1 MFLQKQ
7 KSFKKGVYFNMDL
20 KIVTAQWKTGKN
32 KETGKEWVG
41 LEVTFQGTEKFTVSR
56 LFFLNDSERQML
68 GLAKP
73 N

>member
-1 MFLQKQ
+1 
-7 KSFKKGVYFNMDL
+7 MDL